1 MFRLIREGDGDGW
14 RDDDGQTIED
24 REVIC
29 SWVVKVLLADVI
41 GLKSATN
48 KSGQIY

>member
-14 RDDDGQTIED
+14 RDDDGQRIED
-24 REVIC
+24 GERTC
-29 SWVVKVLLADVI
+29 SWVVKVLLTDVI

-48 KSGQIY
+48 KSGQID